1 MLWVPRG
8 QSIAEIE
15 EESEKWF
22 TQNKDH
28 KLLYGDTRQAPKIM
42 DYEIKHMV
50 LKFGTTV
57 RNQFRVL
64 IAHKKRE
71 RTKETYKEY

>member
-1 MLWVPRG
+1 MLWVPQG

-22 TQNKDH
+22 SQDKDH
-28 KLLYGDTRQAPKIM
+28 RLLYGETHQASKIM
-42 DYEIKHMV
+42 DYETKHMV
-50 LKFGTTV
+50 VKSGTTV

-71 RTKETYKEY
+71 RTKETYIE